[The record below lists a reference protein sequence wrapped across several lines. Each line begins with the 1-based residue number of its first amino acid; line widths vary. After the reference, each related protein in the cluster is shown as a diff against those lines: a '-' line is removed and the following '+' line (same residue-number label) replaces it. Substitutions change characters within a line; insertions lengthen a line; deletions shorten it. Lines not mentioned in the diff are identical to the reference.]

1 MTRAPDEAEAALVAR
16 LDALGIAW
24 ATERHE
30 PVFTV
35 EQAQALHKVGDA
47 GGHAKNLFLKDRK
60 RRLFL
65 AVVEEGTPVD
75 LKALGKAVG
84 ATRLSFGKPE
94 TLADVLGVTP
104 GAVTPFAL
112 MNAAPGSISVVL
124 DSELLARNPLHFHP
138 LRNDA
143 TTAVSPQ
150 DLIAFLRACGHEPL
164 LLDFRTLGHGGGALS
179 SRT

>member
-1 MTRAPDEAEAALVAR
+1 MRDPEEAEAALVAR
-16 LDALGIAW
+16 LDALGIPW
-24 ATERHE
+24 ATEHHE

-35 EQAQALHKVGDA
+35 EQARALHGVGDA

-65 AVVEEGTPVD
+65 AVVEENTQVD

-84 ATRLSFGKPE
+84 GARLSFGKPE
-94 TLADVLGVTP
+94 TLTDVLGVTP

-124 DSELLARNPLHFHP
+124 DRGLLTRTPLHFHP

-150 DLIAFLRACGHEPL
+150 GLIAFLRDCGHEPM
-164 LLDFRTLGHGGGALS
+164 LLDFRTLGHDSNDAVS
-179 SRT
+179 PSA